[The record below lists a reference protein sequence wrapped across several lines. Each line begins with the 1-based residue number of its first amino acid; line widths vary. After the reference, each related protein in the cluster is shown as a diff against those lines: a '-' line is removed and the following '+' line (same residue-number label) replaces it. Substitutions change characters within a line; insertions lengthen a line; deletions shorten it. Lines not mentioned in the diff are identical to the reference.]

1 MATEEEMKKE
11 AIEQIKAR
19 IARQKEILDGTHI
32 SHTEEVHE
40 MWKWIKISI
49 MVATPI
55 CILSFL
61 KDQVLAHPHRLEGPE
76 PDYMKIRTKAFP
88 WECDDCELFNS
99 ECWKKCRAEKAGIAY
114 EGGHH

>member
-1 MATEEEMKKE
+1 MKRD

-19 IARQKEILDGTHI
+19 IARQKEIVEGTHRP
-32 SHTEEVHE
+32 HAEEVEE
-40 MWKWIKISI
+40 MYKWIKISI

-55 CILSFL
+55 CVLSFL
-61 KDQVLAHPHRLEGPE
+61 KDQLLAHPHRLEAPE

-88 WECDDCELFNS
+88 WECDDCELFNT
-99 ECWKKCRAEKAGIAY
+99 ECWNKCRAEKAGIAY